1 MIFALGQAFGALVR
15 LGVWLVVLALLFIP
29 LERRFAQVR
38 QPILRGRWAED
49 LAFYFLNG
57 ILPPLLI
64 LVPLSLLTAIVR
76 GLGANG
82 FYAAVASLP
91 LAVRLLAA
99 VVVGEI
105 GAYWG
110 HRLSHHIPWLWR
122 IHAVHHSAE
131 QLDWLVN
138 SRAHPL
144 DFVITR
150 SFGLAPVLLL
160 GLAQPIGDGP
170 DSVLVVYVAVG
181 TLWSYLVHANLRW
194 RFGALE
200 QLLATP
206 AFHHWHHANDDPRH
220 INHNYAAIFP
230 WVDRL
235 FGTLLLP
242 SRRWP
247 ASYGL
252 TVSAGPS
259 PADDPAPVANGQ

>member
-1 MIFALGQAFGALVR
+1 MIVALGQVAGGLLR
-15 LGVWLVVLALLFIP
+15 LGAWLVVLVLVFIP
-29 LERRFAQVR
+29 LERRFGRVR
-38 QPILRGRWAED
+38 QPILRRRWRED
-49 LAFYFLNG
+49 LGFYFLNG

-64 LVPLSLLTAIVR
+64 LIPLGLLTAIVR
-76 GLGANG
+76 GIGSNG
-82 FYAAVASLP
+82 FYVAVASLP

-110 HRLSHHIPWLWR
+110 HRLSHEIPWLWR

-144 DFVITR
+144 DFVVTR

-160 GLAQPIGDGP
+160 GLAQPIDDAP
-170 DSVLVVYVAVG
+170 DLVLMLYVAVG

-194 RFGALE
+194 RFGVLE
-200 QLLATP
+200 HLVATP
-206 AFHHWHHANDDPRH
+206 AFHHWHHANDDRRH

-235 FGTLLLP
+235 FGTLLSP

-247 ASYGL
+247 GSYGL
-252 TVSAGPS
+252 AV
-259 PADDPAPVANGQ
+259 ADGLNPPGDPPPTANRP